1 MTIEDK
7 KEIRAIVNDY
17 MKEIMDNCEATL
29 KSVDEYLDSVD
40 AKEKEEK
47 TAEKVVIPNDK
58 IILSADVFAK
68 IINNLSF
75 AQSEGVIE
83 DGSLDMIFKDVQ
95 KNRQAFEKKSTTIE
109 DVKPKKKIEKPQIKV
124 NTFPINDFFSNKGR
138 NPELDDFI
146 DKVIRGYYGA

>member
-17 MKEIMDNCEATL
+17 AKEIKDNCEAVL
-29 KSVDEYLDSVD
+29 KSVDEYLDNVK
-40 AKEKEEK
+40 AEEDK

-68 IINNLSF
+68 LVNNLSV
-75 AQSEGVIE
+75 AQNEGVAE
-83 DGSLDMIFKDVQ
+83 DGILDVLFKDVQ
-95 KNRQAFEKKSTTIE
+95 KNRQAFEMKSATTE
-109 DVKPKKKIEKPQIKV
+109 DVKPEPKTEKPQIKV
-124 NTFPINDFFSNKGR
+124 STFPINDFFSNKGR
-138 NPELDDFI
+138 NPELNDFI